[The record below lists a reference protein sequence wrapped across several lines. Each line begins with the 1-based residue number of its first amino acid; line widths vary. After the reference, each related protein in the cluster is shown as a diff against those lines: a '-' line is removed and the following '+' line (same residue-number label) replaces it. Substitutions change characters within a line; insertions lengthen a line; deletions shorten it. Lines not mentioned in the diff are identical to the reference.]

1 MLGIQP
7 RHDTNPVSDEA
18 IERDERRAPSR
29 AVTHHGND
37 VHRRPSP
44 ERADLD
50 PEGHATSPAF
60 AREGDRPPAG
70 APEMACRQAGGS
82 TASIPRR
89 AAYGADDLLVRLHDD
104 AGRPGRARDRHSSRA
119 RFPRRVPRRESPP
132 GRGSETSTRGVRSAR
147 AIGFD
152 GDGATSSPGTRANR
166 LDPAGVPCRHR
177 FRDPVMAPHARPP
190 RANDVH
196 RGRRRIVR
204 EFVRILRRLCRALQV
219 PRHARARVHRGRLPG
234 AHRPRVA
241 TQRHVVVQARARRH
255 VLPRVHHPTRRAQV
269 RPEQGP
275 ASRRATF
282 QSLPRPARERTRR
295 TRRRRREGSRRGS
308 RRRRRRER
316 ERRGR
321 HGRRAHHRT
330 RRVPR
335 DGRVRRGG
343 YARVRI
349 LVAETDAPRD
359 FRSSESRRR
368 RRRHA
373 LVRCRLRARRRVGGI
388 EGVPGRRQKRSGKV
402 VATRRT
408 RRRRRRRR
416 WPPRFAPT
424 RISRRRKSPSSAA
437 AAAF

>member
-1 MLGIQP
+1 MSTQIP
-7 RHDTNPVSDEA
+7 RSCD
-18 IERDERRAPSR
+18 
-29 AVTHHGND
+29 
-37 VHRRPSP
+37 
-44 ERADLD
+44 
-50 PEGHATSPAF
+50 
-60 AREGDRPPAG
+60 G
-70 APEMACRQAGGS
+70 AP
-82 TASIPRR
+82 R
-89 AAYGADDLLVRLHDD
+89 A
-104 AGRPGRARDRHSSRA
+104 
-119 RFPRRVPRRESPP
+119 
-132 GRGSETSTRGVRSAR
+132 
-147 AIGFD
+147 
-152 GDGATSSPGTRANR
+152 
-166 LDPAGVPCRHR
+166 
-177 FRDPVMAPHARPP
+177 PP

-295 TRRRRREGSRRGS
+295 TRRRRREGFRRGS

-373 LVRCRLRARRRVGGI
+373 RVRRRLRARRRVGGI
-388 EGVPGRRQKRSGKV
+388 EGVPGDDKK
-402 VATRRT
+402 
-408 RRRRRRRR
+408 
-416 WPPRFAPT
+416 
-424 RISRRRKSPSSAA
+424 
-437 AAAF
+437 